1 MNYCNFFVISW
12 LPKYLVE
19 VVGLSLEESGV
30 FLLLPY
36 IAPFGGVLLAGQVS
50 DALIRRG
57 WKVVHVRKT
66 LQTVSDVGQAVRAA
80 TVGLV
85 CCDCCRDPDAAGRC
99 CEQVC
104 IGYFVVEARPSAA
117 AFTVIMGVAGF
128 CRSLHIAG
136 CAPPSPCISFA
147 APLSLAC

>member
-66 LQTVSDVGQAVRAA
+66 LQTVSDVGQAV
-80 TVGLV
+80 
-85 CCDCCRDPDAAGRC
+85 
-99 CEQVC
+99 C

-128 CRSLHIAG
+128 CRRLHIAG
-136 CAPPSPCISFA
+136 CAPPSPSISFA
-147 APLSLAC
+147 VPLSLVC

>member
-19 VVGLSLEESGV
+19 VVGLSLEESGT

-85 CCDCCRDPDAAGRC
+85 CDCCRGSDSRQPLLRTGVHRVLRRRGAAECRGLHRDHGRRGLLPEPAHSRLC
-99 CEQVC
+99 V
-104 IGYFVVEARPSAA
+104 
-117 AFTVIMGVAGF
+117 
-128 CRSLHIAG
+128 
-136 CAPPSPCISFA
+136 PSPL
-147 APLSLAC
+147 PRL

>member
-19 VVGLSLEESGV
+19 VVGLSLEESGT

-80 TVGLV
+80 TAGLV
-85 CCDCCRDPDAAGRC
+85 CDCCRDSDSRQPLLRTGGTRVCRRTRTCERGSSGR
-99 CEQVC
+99 
-104 IGYFVVEARPSAA
+104 S
-117 AFTVIMGVAGF
+117 
-128 CRSLHIAG
+128 
-136 CAPPSPCISFA
+136 
-147 APLSLAC
+147 

>member
-19 VVGLSLEESGV
+19 VVGLSLEESGT

-66 LQTVSDVGQAVRAA
+66 LQTVSDVGQAV
-80 TVGLV
+80 
-85 CCDCCRDPDAAGRC
+85 
-99 CEQVC
+99 C

-136 CAPPSPCISFA
+136 CASLPLCRASSWPADPLPILQIGRMSWTSAHGSPG
-147 APLSLAC
+147 L